1 MYKAVVYFTDL
12 QDDRYAYNPGD
23 VFPREG
29 LKVSAERI
37 AELAGSNNKRGYP
50 VIKLAEQEKPAE
62 PVAEPVIETV
72 PIVEPEPV
80 FAAEPEPEPVAEPV
94 PEEDIKI
101 AEKPRK
107 GRRKK
112 NAD

>member
-29 LKVSAERI
+29 LKVSGERL
-37 AELAGSNNKRGYP
+37 AELSSNNNKRGYP
-50 VIKLAEQEKPAE
+50 VIELAKEAKPLVVE
-62 PVAEPVIETV
+62 EEPVIDL
-72 PIVEPEPV
+72 PEPKD
-80 FAAEPEPEPVAEPV
+80 PVI
-94 PEEDIKI
+94 EEDVKI
-101 AEKPRK
+101 AKKPRK

>member
-1 MYKAVVYFTDL
+1 MYKVLVYFTDL

-37 AELAGSNNKRGYP
+37 AELAGSNNKRGC
-50 VIKLAEQEKPAE
+50 
-62 PVAEPVIETV
+62 PVIEANEPKKAEPELDMPEPKE
-72 PIVEPEPV
+72 PIVEEKP
-80 FAAEPEPEPVAEPV
+80 
-94 PEEDIKI
+94 